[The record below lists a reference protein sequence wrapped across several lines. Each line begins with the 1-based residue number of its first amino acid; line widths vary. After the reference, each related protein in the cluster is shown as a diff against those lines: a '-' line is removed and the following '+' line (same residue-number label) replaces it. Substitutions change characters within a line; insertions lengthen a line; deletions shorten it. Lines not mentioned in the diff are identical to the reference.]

1 MFFAALQVGG
11 FGMERETEVPRELS
25 SILQATVIVI
35 LAAAVAATARR
46 ARTRKDDGMN
56 VLTQLVD
63 ASIVPSILRALTP
76 VLLAALGG
84 AICAK
89 AGVFNV
95 GLEGFMLVGA
105 FAAVAGSWFTGSAW
119 IGVLAG
125 MLAGAALSAV
135 LAIASVRYGGDEI
148 IVGIALNL
156 LAVGLTAFLLR
167 TVFGRQGTF
176 TDPALQGL
184 GTIAGQTPL
193 TYLAFLLVPVLAVFL
208 RRHVW
213 GFRLQ
218 GVGEAPEAARSLGVD
233 TAKYRYGAVLASG
246 LLCGLGG
253 CPALPRQRGAVLAG
267 HDRRPRL
274 GRGRGR
280 AARPGGAVRRAARRA
295 AVRGGG
301 GPRLPA
307 AGGRPAVPVRRGHP
321 VRAHPDR
328 PDRGQRAQPPSP
340 RPGARRTPSS
350 DDRPPVA
357 NPAASSHVSL
367 E

>member
-1 MFFAALQVGG
+1 MSVLAEMF
-11 FGMERETEVPRELS
+11 
-25 SILQATVIVI
+25 
-35 LAAAVAATARR
+35 
-46 ARTRKDDGMN
+46 
-56 VLTQLVD
+56 D
-63 ASIVPSILRALTP
+63 ASLVPSVLRALTP

-119 IGVLAG
+119 VGVLAG

-176 TDPALQGL
+176 TDPALRGL

-213 GFRLQ
+213 GFRLL

-233 TAKYRYGAVLASG
+233 TAKYRYGAVLTSG

-253 CPALPRQRGAVLAG
+253 AQLSLGHVVLFSQDMTAGRGWVAVVAVLLAQATPFG
-267 HDRRPRL
+267 VLLAALLFAAAEAFGFRLQGVGMPSQLASATPYVLTLIALIVASVRSRRL
-274 GRGRGR
+274 LGR
-280 AARPGGAVRRAARRA
+280 AA
-295 AVRGGG
+295 
-301 GPRLPA
+301 
-307 AGGRPAVPVRRGHP
+307 AG
-321 VRAHPDR
+321 
-328 PDRGQRAQPPSP
+328 S
-340 RPGARRTPSS
+340 PSS

>member
-1 MFFAALQVGG
+1 MS
-11 FGMERETEVPRELS
+11 ELLDV
-25 SILQATVIVI
+25 SII
-35 LAAAVAATARR
+35 
-46 ARTRKDDGMN
+46 
-56 VLTQLVD
+56 
-63 ASIVPSILRALTP
+63 PSILRALTP

-119 IGVLAG
+119 VGVLAG
-125 MLAGAALSAV
+125 MLAGAAMAAL
-135 LAIASVRYGGDEI
+135 LAIASVKYGGDEI

-167 TVFGRQGTF
+167 TVFGKQGTF
-176 TDPALQGL
+176 TDPDLQGL
-184 GTIAGQTPL
+184 PTILGQTPL
-193 TYLAFLLVPVLAVFL
+193 TYLAWLLVPVLAVFL

-233 TAKYRYGAVLASG
+233 TQRYRYGAVLASG
-246 LLCGLGG
+246 VLCGLAGAQLSLG
-253 CPALPRQRGAVLAG
+253 NVVLFSHNMTAGRGWVAVVAVLLAQAAPFG
-267 HDRRPRL
+267 VLFAALLFATAEALGFRLQGVGLPSQLASATPYVLTLIALIVASVRSRRVL
-274 GRGRGR
+274 GR
-280 AARPGGAVRRAARRA
+280 A
-295 AVRGGG
+295 
-301 GPRLPA
+301 PA
-307 AGGRPAVPVRRGHP
+307 E
-321 VRAHPDR
+321 
-328 PDRGQRAQPPSP
+328 PPP
-340 RPGARRTPSS
+340 

-357 NPAASSHVSL
+357 APAARSHVSL

>member
-1 MFFAALQVGG
+1 
-11 FGMERETEVPRELS
+11 
-25 SILQATVIVI
+25 
-35 LAAAVAATARR
+35 
-46 ARTRKDDGMN
+46 
-56 VLTQLVD
+56 
-63 ASIVPSILRALTP
+63 
-76 VLLAALGG
+76 
-84 AICAK
+84 
-89 AGVFNV
+89 
-95 GLEGFMLVGA
+95 MLVGA

-119 IGVLAG
+119 VGVLAG
-125 MLAGAALSAV
+125 MLAGAAMSAL

-167 TVFGRQGTF
+167 TVFGAQGTF

-184 GTIAGQTPL
+184 AARSLGQTPL

-246 LLCGLGG
+246 AALRTRRR
-253 CPALPRQRGAVLAG
+253 PALPGQRRAVLAE

-274 GRGRGR
+274 GRRGGG
-280 AARPGGAVRRAARRA
+280 AARSGGAVRRAARRA

-301 GPRLPA
+301 GARLPA
-307 AGGRPAVPVRRGHP
+307 AGRRPAVAAGRRHA

-328 PDRGQRAQPPSP
+328 ADRGQRAQPPS
-340 RPGARRTPSS
+340 RSAG
-350 DDRPPVA
+350 RPPNPRRPTTGHRWS

>member
-1 MFFAALQVGG
+1 M
-11 FGMERETEVPRELS
+11 S
-25 SILQATVIVI
+25 
-35 LAAAVAATARR
+35 
-46 ARTRKDDGMN
+46 
-56 VLTQLVD
+56 VLGQLVD

-84 AICAK
+84 AICAR

-119 IGVLAG
+119 VGVLAG
-125 MLAGAALSAV
+125 MLAGLGFAAL

-176 TDPALQGL
+176 TDPALKGL

-193 TYLAFLLVPVLAVFL
+193 TYLAWLLVPVLAVFL

-233 TAKYRYGAVLASG
+233 VTKYRYGAVLASG

-253 CPALPRQRGAVLAG
+253 AQLSLGNVVLFSQDMTAGRGWVAVVAVLLAQAAPFG
-267 HDRRPRL
+267 VLLAALLFAAAEAFGFRLQGVGLPSQLSSATPYVLTLIALIVASVRSRRTL
-274 GRGRGR
+274 
-280 AARPGGAVRRAARRA
+280 
-295 AVRGGG
+295 
-301 GPRLPA
+301 
-307 AGGRPAVPVRRGHP
+307 RRG
-321 VRAHPDR
+321 
-328 PDRGQRAQPPSP
+328 PSEL
-340 RPGARRTPSS
+340 ASS

-357 NPAASSHVSL
+357 DPAASTHVSA

>member
-1 MFFAALQVGG
+1 V
-11 FGMERETEVPRELS
+11 
-25 SILQATVIVI
+25 
-35 LAAAVAATARR
+35 
-46 ARTRKDDGMN
+46 N
-56 VLTQLVD
+56 VLAQLVD

-84 AICAK
+84 ALCAK

-176 TDPALQGL
+176 TDPALRGL

-218 GVGEAPEAARSLGVD
+218 GVGEAPEAARSLGVN
-233 TAKYRYGAVLASG
+233 TAKYRYGAVLTSG

-253 CPALPRQRGAVLAG
+253 AQLSLGNVVLFSQDMTAGRGWVAVVAVLLARAAPFG
-267 HDRRPRL
+267 VLLAALLFAAAEAFGFRL
-274 GRGRGR
+274 QGVGLPSQVASATPYVLTLVALVVQSVRGRR
-280 AARPGGAVRRAARRA
+280 
-295 AVRGGG
+295 VRGRPPTGT
-301 GPRLPA
+301 PA
-307 AGGRPAVPVRRGHP
+307 G
-321 VRAHPDR
+321 
-328 PDRGQRAQPPSP
+328 
-340 RPGARRTPSS
+340 
-350 DDRPPVA
+350 DRPPA
-357 NPAASSHVSL
+357 ADPAASSHVSL

>member
-1 MFFAALQVGG
+1 MS
-11 FGMERETEVPRELS
+11 ELIDPS
-25 SILQATVIVI
+25 LI
-35 LAAAVAATARR
+35 
-46 ARTRKDDGMN
+46 
-56 VLTQLVD
+56 
-63 ASIVPSILRALTP
+63 PSILRALTP

-119 IGVLAG
+119 VGVLAG
-125 MLAGAALSAV
+125 VLAGAGMAAL

-176 TDPALQGL
+176 TDPDLQGL
-184 GTIAGQTPL
+184 STVFGQTPL
-193 TYLAFLLVPVLAVFL
+193 TYLAWLLVPVLAVFL

-213 GFRLQ
+213 GFRLL

-233 TAKYRYGAVLASG
+233 TVKYRYGAVLASG
-246 LLCGLGG
+246 VLCGLAGAQLSLG
-253 CPALPRQRGAVLAG
+253 NVVLFSHNMTAGRGWVAVVAVLLAQAAPFG
-267 HDRRPRL
+267 VLFAALLFAAAEAFGFRLQGVGLPSQLASAMPYVLTLIALIVASLRSRRVL
-274 GRGRGR
+274 GR
-280 AARPGGAVRRAARRA
+280 APTE
-295 AVRGGG
+295 
-301 GPRLPA
+301 
-307 AGGRPAVPVRRGHP
+307 
-321 VRAHPDR
+321 
-328 PDRGQRAQPPSP
+328 PPS
-340 RPGARRTPSS
+340 
-350 DDRPPVA
+350 DNRPPVA
-357 NPAASSHVSL
+357 DPAASSHVSL

>member
-1 MFFAALQVGG
+1 M
-11 FGMERETEVPRELS
+11 S
-25 SILQATVIVI
+25 
-35 LAAAVAATARR
+35 
-46 ARTRKDDGMN
+46 
-56 VLTQLVD
+56 VLNELVD
-63 ASIVPSILRALTP
+63 ASLIPSVLRALTP

-119 IGVLAG
+119 IGVLAAV
-125 MLAGAALSAV
+125 LAGAAMAAL
-135 LAIASVRYGGDEI
+135 LAIASVRFGGDEI

-184 GTIAGQTPL
+184 PTIAGQTPL
-193 TYLAFLLVPVLAVFL
+193 TYLAWLLVPVLALFL

-233 TAKYRYGAVLASG
+233 VSKYRYGAVLASG
-246 LLCGLGG
+246 VLCGLGG
-253 CPALPRQRGAVLAG
+253 AQLSLGNVVLFTQNMTAGRGWVAVVAVLLAQAAPFG
-267 HDRRPRL
+267 VLLAALLFATAEALGFRLQGVGLPSQLAQATPYVLTLIALIVASVRARRRL
-274 GRGRGR
+274 GS
-280 AARPGGAVRRAARRA
+280 ALIEAPTADV
-295 AVRGGG
+295 
-301 GPRLPA
+301 
-307 AGGRPAVPVRRGHP
+307 VPV
-321 VRAHPDR
+321 AD
-328 PDRGQRAQPPSP
+328 
-340 RPGARRTPSS
+340 
-350 DDRPPVA
+350 
-357 NPAASSHVSL
+357 PAASTHVSRK
-367 E
+367 

>member
-1 MFFAALQVGG
+1 MVD
-11 FGMERETEVPRELS
+11 LS
-25 SILQATVIVI
+25 LI
-35 LAAAVAATARR
+35 
-46 ARTRKDDGMN
+46 
-56 VLTQLVD
+56 
-63 ASIVPSILRALTP
+63 PSILRALTP

-119 IGVLAG
+119 VGVLAAV
-125 MLAGAALSAV
+125 LAGAGMAAL
-135 LAIASVRYGGDEI
+135 LAIASVKYGGDEI

-176 TDPALQGL
+176 TEPTLQGL
-184 GTIAGQTPL
+184 PTIAGQTPL
-193 TYLAFLLVPVLAVFL
+193 TYLAWLLVPVLAVFL

-233 TAKYRYGAVLASG
+233 TVKYRYGAVLASG
-246 LLCGLGG
+246 VLCGLAGAQLSLG
-253 CPALPRQRGAVLAG
+253 NVVLFSQNMTAGRGWVAVVAVLLAQAAPFG
-267 HDRRPRL
+267 VLLAALLFATAEALGFRLQGVGLPSQLASATPYVLTLIALIVASVRARRVL
-274 GRGRGR
+274 GR
-280 AARPGGAVRRAARRA
+280 APGE
-295 AVRGGG
+295 
-301 GPRLPA
+301 
-307 AGGRPAVPVRRGHP
+307 VP
-321 VRAHPDR
+321 
-328 PDRGQRAQPPSP
+328 SE
-340 RPGARRTPSS
+340 
-350 DDRPPVA
+350 DRPPVE
-357 NPAASSHVSL
+357 NPAASTHVSR

>member
-1 MFFAALQVGG
+1 V
-11 FGMERETEVPRELS
+11 
-25 SILQATVIVI
+25 
-35 LAAAVAATARR
+35 
-46 ARTRKDDGMN
+46 N
-56 VLTQLVD
+56 VLTELVD
-63 ASIVPSILRALTP
+63 LSLIPSILRALTP

-119 IGVLAG
+119 VGVLAAV
-125 MLAGAALSAV
+125 LAGAGMAAL

-176 TDPALQGL
+176 TEPTLQGL
-184 GTIAGQTPL
+184 PTIAGQTPL
-193 TYLAFLLVPVLAVFL
+193 TYLAWLLVPVLAVFL

-233 TAKYRYGAVLASG
+233 TVKYRYGAVLASG
-246 LLCGLGG
+246 VLCGLAGAQLSLG
-253 CPALPRQRGAVLAG
+253 NVVLFSQNMTAGRGWVAVVAVLLAQAAPFG
-267 HDRRPRL
+267 VLLAALLFATAEALGFRL
-274 GRGRGR
+274 QGVGLPSQL
-280 AARPGGAVRRAARRA
+280 ASATPYVLTLIALIVTSVRARRA
-295 AVRGGG
+295 LGRA
-301 GPRLPA
+301 PAELP
-307 AGGRPAVPVRRGHP
+307 
-321 VRAHPDR
+321 
-328 PDRGQRAQPPSP
+328 SE
-340 RPGARRTPSS
+340 
-350 DDRPPVA
+350 DRPPVE
-357 NPAASSHVSL
+357 NPAASTHVSR

>member
-1 MFFAALQVGG
+1 MSVLA
-11 FGMERETEVPRELS
+11 EL
-25 SILQATVIVI
+25 I
-35 LAAAVAATARR
+35 
-46 ARTRKDDGMN
+46 
-56 VLTQLVD
+56 D
-63 ASIVPSILRALTP
+63 ASLIPSILRALTP

-84 AICAK
+84 ALCAK

-119 IGVLAG
+119 VGVLAG
-125 MLAGAALSAV
+125 MLAGAAMAAL

-176 TDPALQGL
+176 TDPGLQGL
-184 GTIAGQTPL
+184 PTILGQTPL
-193 TYLAFLLVPVLAVFL
+193 TCLAWLLVPVLAVFL

-233 TAKYRYGAVLASG
+233 TRRYRYGAVLASG
-246 LLCGLGG
+246 VLCGLAGAQLSLG
-253 CPALPRQRGAVLAG
+253 NVVLFSHNMTAGRGWVAVVAVLLAQAAPFG
-267 HDRRPRL
+267 VLLAALLFAAAEAFGFRLQGVGLPSQLASATPYVLTLIALIVASLRTRRAL
-274 GRGRGR
+274 GR
-280 AARPGGAVRRAARRA
+280 APTE
-295 AVRGGG
+295 
-301 GPRLPA
+301 P
-307 AGGRPAVPVRRGHP
+307 
-321 VRAHPDR
+321 
-328 PDRGQRAQPPSP
+328 PPS
-340 RPGARRTPSS
+340 A
-350 DDRPPVA
+350 DRPPVA